1 MHELKPGVR
10 AEPSLFGGALATF
23 GLRVPREVREQ
34 LILYTVL
41 LLFAGVF
48 VARLAVNGVDEQIA
62 LLYALPIALVAVEY
76 GAKAGLLAGGV
87 ALALFALYTGIQDI
101 DADPVAWTTRAT
113 LFLLLGGLLGR
124 LSDNLRSVHAAVA
137 AREDQLQSILNN
149 STSVVYVKDRDGHY
163 LMINRQYERIFK
175 VRHEDVVGKTDYD
188 LFPKYA
194 ADAFRAAD
202 RKVIKADEALELE
215 EVVPQK
221 DGPHT
226 YISTKFPLHDVDGRS
241 YAVCGMSTDIT
252 ARIHAERQTRESR
265 EQLRKI
271 IDTAQEAFVSIDS
284 NSTVTQWNGQAEATF
299 GWSQEQAIGR
309 SITKLI
315 IPERYHDNHLK
326 GIQHFLR
333 TGEGP
338 VLNKRMELTAVHRDG
353 HEFPIEIAVSTVR
366 TKGGYSFN
374 AFLHDVSERKRIEEL
389 ARVKVGLERQTA
401 ELKRSNFELAQFAHV
416 ASHDLSEPL
425 RTVARYVQLLDNRY
439 RGRLDQ
445 DADEFIGYAVEGA
458 SRMQALVNA
467 LNAYSTLGSAEHAP
481 VPVDLNE
488 IVRQAVG
495 SLQAA
500 IEDAGATVNVGE
512 MPTVKADGAQLAEVF
527 QNLISNSLKFVESE
541 APEVTVTA
549 ERRSD
554 AWCFCVADNGIG
566 IKPEHRNRIFEMFR
580 RLHRK
585 DQFTGTGIGLT
596 ICRKIVSRHGG
607 RIWVEPGKSGGS
619 VFRFTIPDTTD
630 GPAPDDGADD
640 QARFQSRNAPSSASA
655 A

>member
-1 MHELKPGVR
+1 MR
-10 AEPSLFGGALATF
+10 A
-23 GLRVPREVREQ
+23 
-34 LILYTVL
+34 VL
-41 LLFAGVF
+41 LW
-48 VARLAVNGVDEQIA
+48 D
-62 LLYALPIALVAVEY
+62 
-76 GAKAGLLAGGV
+76 
-87 ALALFALYTGIQDI
+87 
-101 DADPVAWTTRAT
+101 
-113 LFLLLGGLLGR
+113 
-124 LSDNLRSVHAAVA
+124 
-137 AREDQLQSILNN
+137 
-149 STSVVYVKDRDGHY
+149 
-163 LMINRQYERIFK
+163 
-175 VRHEDVVGKTDYD
+175 D
-188 LFPKYA
+188 L
-194 ADAFRAAD
+194 
-202 RKVIKADEALELE
+202 LELE
-215 EVVPQK
+215 
-221 DGPHT
+221 
-226 YISTKFPLHDVDGRS
+226 SL
-241 YAVCGMSTDIT
+241 
-252 ARIHAERQTRESR
+252 ARLDHLT
-265 EQLRKI
+265 
-271 IDTAQEAFVSIDS
+271 
-284 NSTVTQWNGQAEATF
+284 
-299 GWSQEQAIGR
+299 IGR
-309 SITKLI
+309 RITELI

-467 LNAYSTLGSAEHAP
+467 LNAYSTLGSAEHTP
-481 VPVDLNE
+481 VLVDLNE

-549 ERRSD
+549 ERRPD

-566 IKPEHRNRIFEMFR
+566 IKPEYRNRIFEMFR

-619 VFRFTIPDTTD
+619 VFRFTVPDTAE
-630 GPAPDDGADD
+630 GPAPDDGDDD